1 MEEVRLGTIG
11 SGVIVHS
18 VLDNVMSTEGI
29 KLEAVYSRTHERA
42 EGLAAEYGAAKAY
55 TDMEVFLGDDA
66 VNTVYIALP
75 NILHYSYAKAALFA
89 GKHVICEKP
98 LVTKYTHAQEL
109 SDIAAERGLFLFE
122 AVPTMYLPNYEL
134 LREKLPEIGRVKLVM
149 SNYSQYSSR
158 YDAVLRGEKPNI
170 FSLEYAGGSLMDINY
185 YNVLL
190 NVLLFGC
197 PERAKYYPNMYPGL
211 ADTSGVLLMEYDGFV
226 SSNAGAKDTWG
237 INHFTIE
244 GEKGYIQ
251 IAEPNGIKSVMVV
264 TRSGEWT
271 YNEQGVFDRWKYE
284 VEGIVKLMQG
294 DDYAGMRARLKV
306 SLDAVR
312 VMEGA
317 RLDAGIIFPEDEM

>member
-11 SGVIVHS
+11 TGEIVHC
-18 VLDNVMSTEGI
+18 VLDNVVETEGI
-29 KLEAVYSRTHERA
+29 KLEAVYSRTQDKA
-42 EGLAAEYGAAKAY
+42 EELASKYGAAKVY
-55 TDMEVFLGDDA
+55 TDMEEFLVDGA
-66 VNTVYIALP
+66 VNTVYIAVP
-75 NILHYSYAKAALFA
+75 NVLHYPYARAVLLS

-98 LVTKYTHAQEL
+98 LVTRYAHAQEL
-109 SDIAAERGLFLFE
+109 MDIAAERCLFLFE
-122 AVPTMYLPNYEL
+122 GVPTMYLPNYEL
-134 LREKLPEIGRVKLVM
+134 LLETLPEIGRVKLVM
-149 SNYSQYSSR
+149 SNYSQYSRR
-158 YDAVLRGEKPNI
+158 YDAVLRGETPNI

-190 NVLLFGC
+190 NVLLFGR
-197 PERAKYYPNMYPGL
+197 PERAKYYPNMYRGL
-211 ADTSGVLLMEYDGFV
+211 ADTSGVLVMEYEGFV
-226 SSNAGAKDTWG
+226 SSNVGAKDTWG

-244 GEKGYIQ
+244 GEKGYIR
-251 IAEPNGIKSVMVV
+251 IAEPNGISSVKVV

-284 VEGIVKLMQG
+284 VDGIVKLMQG

-306 SLDAVR
+306 SLDVVR

>member
-1 MEEVRLGTIG
+1 
-11 SGVIVHS
+11 
-18 VLDNVMSTEGI
+18 
-29 KLEAVYSRTHERA
+29 
-42 EGLAAEYGAAKAY
+42 
-55 TDMEVFLGDDA
+55 
-66 VNTVYIALP
+66 
-75 NILHYSYAKAALFA
+75 
-89 GKHVICEKP
+89 
-98 LVTKYTHAQEL
+98 
-109 SDIAAERGLFLFE
+109 
-122 AVPTMYLPNYEL
+122 
-134 LREKLPEIGRVKLVM
+134 
-149 SNYSQYSSR
+149 
-158 YDAVLRGEKPNI
+158 
-170 FSLEYAGGSLMDINY
+170 MDINY

-284 VEGIVKLMQG
+284 VEGIVKLMHG